1 METNNIP
8 ESRSMKIPIKS
19 TPIWLSLFKSSCSI
33 VIMKNDEK
41 SNLWRY
47 LKNAFGLGR
56 IFWQFQILMCL
67 KPANPKETE
76 KMASVMK
83 KVDVVLLK
91 VINDNV
97 RFKIYFGWTNNKSR
111 SVDNPRRL
119 VEVA

>member
-1 METNNIP
+1 
-8 ESRSMKIPIKS
+8 
-19 TPIWLSLFKSSCSI
+19 
-33 VIMKNDEK
+33 MKNDEK

-47 LKNAFGLGR
+47 LKNTFGLGR
-56 IFWQFQILMCL
+56 IFWQFKILMCL
-67 KPANPKETE
+67 KPANPKERE
-76 KMASVMK
+76 KIASVIE